1 MRGQWE
7 FYICPVDTYLASI
20 ALDIGLAE
28 ELPMEKMDWL
38 IAISIELQQ
47 PVEGGFTS
55 PEEYPILSAIE
66 EKLSAAIRSEID
78 GIQVGR
84 VTGGG
89 TRDFLFYVSSGKKIS
104 YIVEKVM
111 EKFPHKYKIHQQ
123 EEPKWSTYWEF
134 LYPNPWQVNMI
145 ENRHLIEQLA
155 EQGDLSEVERPVD
168 HYLYFPKEEK
178 AVLFKKEVESWG
190 EEWQVVEINE
200 MENKELPWSVHVI
213 CQQPTDLISMNQ
225 RSGRLFEAAY
235 NLDAQYDGWGTM
247 ICKKK

>member
-7 FYICPVDTYLASI
+7 FYICPVDNYLASI

-28 ELPMEKMDWL
+28 ELPLEKMDWL
-38 IAISIELQQ
+38 IAVSVELQQ

-55 PEEYPILSAIE
+55 PEEHPILSEME
-66 EKLSAAIRSEID
+66 EKLAAAIKNEAG

-89 TRDFLFYVSSGKKIS
+89 TRDILFYVPSGKEMS
-104 YIVEKVM
+104 RIVEEVM

-123 EEPKWSTYWEF
+123 EEPKWATYWEF
-134 LYPNPWQVNMI
+134 LYPNPWQIKMI

-155 EQGDLSEVERPVD
+155 EQGDSPEIERPVD
-168 HYLYFPKEEK
+168 HYLYFTTEEK
-178 AVLFKKEVESWG
+178 VILFKEEVESWG
-190 EEWQVVEINE
+190 KEWRIVEINE
-200 MENKELPWSVHVI
+200 VENEEFPWSVHVV
-213 CQQPTDLISMNQ
+213 CQQPTDLISVNQ

-235 NLDAQYDGWGTM
+235 NLGGQYDGWGTV
-247 ICKKK
+247 ICKKE